1 MARNQ
6 NHTNV
11 RNLTNDEGKISENI
25 TSNLRVH
32 VAKHK
37 RHASSCN
44 NCNFET
50 KTEGNLTDHVAK
62 QRAKKLLMKR
72 VKNKY
77 EVLTD
82 AYKCR
87 V

>member
-11 RNLTNDEGKISENI
+11 RNLTNDEG
-25 TSNLRVH
+25 NLRVH

-62 QRAKKLLMKR
+62 QRAKKVLMTSVKQDL
-72 VKNKY
+72 VKN
-77 EVLTD
+77 VT
-82 AYKCR
+82 
-87 V
+87 